1 MCGIAGVFSVGVS
14 TAERSSI
21 ARDMAAELIHRGPDD
36 AGSISLGSV
45 ALGFRRLAFND
56 LTNGNQPYLSPDGEI
71 VSVCN
76 GEIFN
81 HREIRSS
88 LAGRGH
94 RFRTTCDTEVLIPLY
109 REYGTE
115 LTAHLDGQFGF
126 ALYDSVADRLLLARD
141 HAGIVPLFYTVVGD
155 ELIFGSEVKAI
166 LRHPSVARRVDLRG
180 LDQILS
186 LPGLVSPRT
195 MFEGIHSLRP
205 GERLIADRSGIRT
218 ERYWDLDY
226 PQQADAAPRLEGQ
239 AADDALEAHAER
251 AAGLLESAVES
262 RLLADVP
269 VGMYLSGGL
278 DSSMIGALMARARP
292 GHAWPSFS
300 AVFPDRDFDE
310 GEAQRLVAGK
320 LGTAHHEVPV
330 RDSELADWLHTMV
343 RHAECPVRESYNVCS
358 LLLSRTVRNSDTR
371 AVLSGEGAD
380 ELFGGYPGYRFD
392 AAGLSGSR
400 TRGLDAHL
408 EREAS
413 LRMWGTQLFYE
424 NDHIAAQEFRRE
436 LYSDDLSDSLDSF
449 SVTGQRLVDPER
461 LIGRHPLHQ
470 RSYLD
475 FHLRLAD
482 HLLGDHGD
490 RMALAHGV
498 ELRFPFL
505 ARDVVDFATT
515 VPPELMLYGAQ
526 EKAVLRRAAAG
537 LVPAEILSRPKYGFR
552 AQTSSH
558 LLAAGADWFEELIAP
573 STVRRQGYFNPAAVS
588 ELARRQREGRHRVH
602 AHLDTDYLMVIATFA
617 LFVEEFELPCLG

>member
-1 MCGIAGVFSVGVS
+1 MCGIAGIFSVDR
-14 TAERSSI
+14 TAAEHESI
-21 ARDMAAELIHRGPDD
+21 SRDMAAELIHRGPDD
-36 AGSISLGSV
+36 AGSISLRSV
-45 ALGFRRLAFND
+45 SLGFRRLAFND
-56 LTNGNQPYLSPDGEI
+56 LANGNQPHASPDGEI
-71 VSVCN
+71 VAVCN

-81 HREIRSS
+81 HRNLRDS
-88 LAGRGH
+88 LAARGH
-94 RFRTTCDTEVLIPLY
+94 RFRSASDTEVLIPLY
-109 REYGTE
+109 REYGLD

-141 HAGIVPLFYTVVGD
+141 HSGIVPLFYTVVGD
-155 ELIFGSEVKAI
+155 QLVFGSEVKAI
-166 LRHPSVARRVDLRG
+166 LRHPAVSRRVDLRG

-195 MFEGIHSLRP
+195 MFEGVHALRP
-205 GERLIADRSGIRT
+205 GERLIADRSGVRT

-226 PQQADAAPRLEGQ
+226 PLQADAGPPLEG
-239 AADDALEAHAER
+239 R
-251 AAGLLESAVES
+251 AAETELDRHAGRAAVLLGDAVAD
-262 RLLADVP
+262 RLQADVP

-292 GHAWPSFS
+292 DHSWPSFS
-300 AVFPDRDFDE
+300 AVFPERDFDE
-310 GEAQRLVAGK
+310 SSAQRLVAGK

-330 RDSELADWLHTMV
+330 RESELASWLTTMV

-358 LLLSRTVRNSDTR
+358 LLLSQAVRISGTG

-400 TRGLDAHL
+400 ARGLDAHL

-413 LRMWGTQLFYE
+413 LRMWGTELFYE
-424 NDHIAAQEFRRE
+424 NDQLAAQEFRRE
-436 LYSDDLSDSLDSF
+436 LYADDLADGLESF

-490 RMALAHGV
+490 RMALAHSV

-515 VPPELMLYGAQ
+515 VPPELMLHGVQ
-526 EKAVLRRAAAG
+526 EKAVLRRAAAP
-537 LVPAEILSRPKYGFR
+537 LVPGEILARPKYGFR

-558 LLAAGADWFEELIAP
+558 LLASGADWFEELIAP
-573 STVRRQGYFNPAAVS
+573 STVRRQGYFNPATVT
-588 ELARRQREGRHRVH
+588 ELARRQREGRHQVH

-617 LFVEEFELPCLG
+617 LFVEEFGLPCLG

>member
-1 MCGIAGVFSVGVS
+1 
-14 TAERSSI
+14 
-21 ARDMAAELIHRGPDD
+21 MAAELIHRGPDD

-45 ALGFRRLAFND
+45 SFGFRRLAFND
-56 LTNGNQPYLSPDGEI
+56 LANGNQPQVSPDGRI
-71 VSVCN
+71 ASVCN

-81 HREIRSS
+81 HGALRNS
-88 LAGRGH
+88 LSRRGH
-94 RFRTTCDTEVLIPLY
+94 SFRTTCDTEVLIPLY
-109 REYGTE
+109 REYGVE
-115 LTAHLDGQFGF
+115 MTAHLDGQFGF
-126 ALYDSVADRLLLARD
+126 ALYDSAADRLLLARD
-141 HAGIVPLFYTVVGD
+141 HSGIVPLFYTVVGD
-155 ELIFGSEVKAI
+155 TLVFGSEVKAV
-166 LRHPSVARRVDLRG
+166 LRHPAVTRRVDLRG
-180 LDQILS
+180 LDQVLS

-195 MFEGIHSLRP
+195 MFEGVHALRP
-205 GERLIADRSGIRT
+205 GERLVADRSGVRT

-226 PQQADAAPRLEGQ
+226 PLLADAPPPLMGR
-239 AADDALEAHAER
+239 AAEEALQVQAER
-251 AAGLLESAVES
+251 AAGLLGSAVDS

-278 DSSMIGALMARARP
+278 DSSLIGALMTRARP
-292 GHAWPSFS
+292 GHSWPSFS
-300 AVFPDRDFDE
+300 AVFPDREFDE
-310 GEAQRLVAGK
+310 GAAQRLVAGK

-330 RDSELADWLHTMV
+330 HDSELAARLTTMV

-358 LLLSRTVRNSDTR
+358 LLLSRAVRNSDTR

-400 TRGLDAHL
+400 AEGLEAHL
-408 EREAS
+408 EREAA
-413 LRMWGTQLFYE
+413 LRMWGTDLFYE
-424 NDHIAAQEFRRE
+424 NDQIAAQEFRRE
-436 LYSDDLSDSLDSF
+436 LYSADLADVLDEF
-449 SVTGQRLVDPER
+449 SVTAQRLVDPDR
-461 LIGRHPLHQ
+461 LLGRHPLHQ

-490 RMALAHGV
+490 RMALANGV

-515 VPPELMLYGAQ
+515 VPPELMLHGTQ

-537 LVPAEILSRPKYGFR
+537 LVPPEILARPKYGFR

-558 LLAAGADWFEELIAP
+558 LLTSGADWFEELIAP
-573 STVRRQGYFNPAAVS
+573 STVRRQGYFDPDTVA
-588 ELARRQREGRHRVH
+588 ELARRQRSGQHRVH

-617 LFVEEFELPCLG
+617 LFVEEFDLPCLG